1 MINLFKNQQKTKS
14 WNMMGIKSDESR
26 APTSACFD
34 SEPRVRRWA
43 GDNLDWGSK
52 IKCRS
57 LRTPVKVS
65 TSTGCQADTTRAANT
80 QTTNRECMFQAG
92 KELASTQSE
101 SR

>member
-65 TSTGCQADTTRAANT
+65 TSWLPGRHNKGCQHTDDK
-80 QTTNRECMFQAG
+80 QG
-92 KELASTQSE
+92 VYVS
-101 SR
+101 SRKRTCKHTK